1 MIENSILDIPTI
13 KTVPFELK
21 DITYN
26 CPCCDYE
33 IVIDIIVE
41 SNTSIKC
48 DNCNHNILL
57 KVIKI

>member
-1 MIENSILDIPTI
+1 MIDYSILDIPTVQ
-13 KTVPFELK
+13 TVPFELK

-33 IVIDIIVE
+33 IEIDLIVD
-41 SNTSIKC
+41 SSTSIKC
-48 DNCNHNILL
+48 DNCEHKILL